1 MSETVYASS
10 DPAVLAEFAKW
21 QDQHQDWKDRAFE
34 LTAEFDPD
42 RPRRIVVGNG
52 HWYGLEY
59 RQEWGIP
66 YGWTFRDG
74 DGGAP
79 YLRPDARTKVGRE
92 ARNMMRA
99 HTPPRDIRYR
109 LPGLVGEVEIGN
121 RWFQCGMV
129 EIAGT
134 VYVSFDCDP
143 TESDRRKWE
152 AGPQWRPVKLS
163 EYHLALESQEPEV
176 EACAGVSR

>member
-42 RPRRIVVGNG
+42 RPRR
-52 HWYGLEY
+52 
-59 RQEWGIP
+59 
-66 YGWTFRDG
+66 
-74 DGGAP
+74 
-79 YLRPDARTKVGRE
+79 
-92 ARNMMRA
+92 
-99 HTPPRDIRYR
+99 
-109 LPGLVGEVEIGN
+109 
-121 RWFQCGMV
+121 MV